1 MSYVIAA
8 PEMMASAA
16 TDLAG
21 IGSTLSEVH
30 MAAAAST
37 VALVPAAADEVS
49 AGVAHLFSQYAEDYH
64 ALAGQA
70 AAFHEQFVHNLK
82 ASAGAYTSA
91 EAANAA
97 ALKVPPFVSTLTADV
112 RALLASLPP
121 QVQNTL
127 ADLEGFVVAPLLLGF
142 FDRGLLV
149 RRRSRSRLNSSWGSL
164 DSKTPVPPPAIPM
177 DCH

>member
-70 AAFHEQFVHNLK
+70 AAFHQQFVHNLK
-82 ASAGAYTSA
+82 ASAGAYTGA

-127 ADLEGFVVAPLLLGF
+127 AALEGFVVAPLLLGF
-142 FDRGLLV
+142 LIAAFLFATVEVAIEQLLGKFGL
-149 RRRSRSRLNSSWGSL
+149 
-164 DSKTPVPPPAIPM
+164 
-177 DCH
+177 

>member
-1 MSYVIAA
+1 MSYVLAA
-8 PEMMASAA
+8 PEMMTSAA
-16 TDLAG
+16 TDLAT
-21 IGSTLSEVH
+21 IGSDVNAAHT
-30 MAAAAST
+30 AAAAPT

-49 AGVAHLFSQYAEDYH
+49 ATIAHLFSQHAQGFQ

-70 AAFHEQFVHNLK
+70 AAFHEQFVGNLK

-91 EAANAA
+91 EAAHAA
-97 ALKVPPFVSTLTADV
+97 ALTVPPFVSTLTADV

-142 FDRGLLV
+142 LIAAFLFAEVEVAIEQLLGKFGL
-149 RRRSRSRLNSSWGSL
+149 
-164 DSKTPVPPPAIPM
+164 
-177 DCH
+177 